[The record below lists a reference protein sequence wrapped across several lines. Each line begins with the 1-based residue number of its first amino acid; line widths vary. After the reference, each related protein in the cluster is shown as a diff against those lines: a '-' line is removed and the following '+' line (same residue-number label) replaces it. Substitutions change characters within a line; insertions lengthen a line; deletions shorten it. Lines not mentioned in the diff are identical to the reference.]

1 VSTPPIGFVGL
12 GVMGLP
18 MAVNLSRAGYSLT
31 VYDKDPVAAERA
43 AEASAGL
50 KLARS
55 PAEVARASAM
65 VVTMLPSGKYVQ
77 EVALGK
83 DGLIEGF
90 SEGALLLD
98 TSSSEPWLTIETAK
112 ALAGKGV
119 AMVDAPVSGAQV
131 GAQTGQ
137 LVFMAG
143 GEPAALARVM
153 PLLEVMGEQVFHLGG
168 IGAGHTMKC
177 INNLATAMTF
187 MATAEGLAIGKKL
200 GLDPEVMTDVLNV
213 STGGSWISQTQIR
226 QRITSRTF
234 DDAFKLELMVK
245 DIGIAMRLAGDASVP
260 VPLSGAGQQLW
271 RAALQHAEKGS
282 SLSEMVR
289 WVEDM
294 TGVTITAGSST
305 HTPVSP
311 DRWHRDSEWGDSL

>member
-1 VSTPPIGFVGL
+1 VSKPPIGFVGL

-18 MAVNLSRAGYSLT
+18 MAVNLARAGYSVT
-31 VYDKDPVAAERA
+31 VYDKQRA
-43 AEASAGL
+43 AGDRAAREATGI
-50 KLARS
+50 KLAHS
-55 PAEVARASAM
+55 PAEVARASTI

-77 EVALGK
+77 EVALGEE
-83 DGLIEGF
+83 GLIHGF
-90 SEGALLLD
+90 SEDALLLD

-112 ALAGKGV
+112 TLAGAGV
-119 AMVDAPVSGAQV
+119 AMVDAPVSGAKI
-131 GAQTGQ
+131 GAETGQ

-153 PLLEVMGEQVFHLGG
+153 PLLEVMGQQVFHLGG

-177 INNLATAMTF
+177 LNNMITAMTF
-187 MATAEGLAIGKKL
+187 MATTEGLAIGKKL

-213 STGGSWISQTQIR
+213 STGGSWISKTQIR
-226 QRITSRTF
+226 QRITSRAF

-260 VPLSGAGQQLW
+260 VPLSGTGQQLW
-271 RAALQHAEKGS
+271 RAAVQHAEKGS
-282 SLSEMVR
+282 SISEMVR

-305 HTPVSP
+305 HVPGQP
-311 DRWHRDSEWGDSL
+311 